1 MGVRG
6 SRASLFLCF
15 FQKFPVKLHFSSGL
29 WRGQGSGPP
38 FEGTSSLRFHYVWE
52 YINRTQRDNG
62 QWSENPTAS
71 WLVQPRK
78 GHHNMRS
85 HVAHVTAYLEGQ
97 GDL

>member
-15 FQKFPVKLHFSSGL
+15 FQRFPVKVHFSSGL
-29 WRGQGSGPP
+29 WKGQGSGPP

-71 WLVQPRK
+71 LACAALGNGITTC
-78 GHHNMRS
+78 GHMLHM
-85 HVAHVTAYLEGQ
+85 
-97 GDL
+97 